1 MSARSLHL
9 PRWYYVLALL
19 LPMLMLLD
27 PIREF
32 FVSASGRWL
41 YILALSF
48 SLSTLATP
56 FFRKLALRWDV
67 VDRPGGHK
75 IHREPTPLLGG
86 GAVLL
91 GFTLPLLV
99 NGVYS
104 EQFIAVLVSAV
115 ILFMV
120 RVADDSRNLKAHWKL
135 VVQIVLAFGL
145 TFYGVRLNLLPET
158 LPLAGIVNRCL
169 SVIWIVGITNA
180 MNFFDGMDGLAAGL
194 AAIVAF
200 FLAVVAMEMRSP
212 LVGWTA
218 VAMMGACLGFLPH
231 NFRPWKRGRIFLGDA
246 GSTVLGFVL
255 ASLAIY
261 TDWADLHPVVSIFS
275 PLLIFWVFIFDMT
288 YITIFRVMSGK
299 TRTFRQW
306 IEYVGHDHLHHRM
319 ARVLGGPTQSVLFI
333 YILAVCLGMNALL
346 LRYAP
351 PFLASLLI
359 GQAVLIVVLVSVLEA
374 NGGMGNRRRATKE
387 VFFPRPRARR
397 KERRGS
403 GGRLSHS
410 PLHLS
415 PDIP

>member
-1 MSARSLHL
+1 
-9 PRWYYVLALL
+9 
-19 LPMLMLLD
+19 MLMLLD

-56 FFRKLALRWDV
+56 FFRKLALRWDL

-99 NGVYS
+99 NGIYS
-104 EQFIAVLVSAV
+104 EQFIAVFVSAL

-120 RVADDSRNLKAHWKL
+120 GVADDSRNLKAHWKL
-135 VVQIVLAFGL
+135 VIQIVLAFGL
-145 TFYGVRLNLLPET
+145 TFYGVRLHLLPET

-194 AAIVAF
+194 GAIVAF

-275 PLLIFWVFIFDMT
+275 PLLIFWIFIFDMT

-333 YILAVCLGMNALL
+333 YILAVCLGLNALL

-351 PFLASLLI
+351 PFLASPLI
-359 GQAVLIVVLVSVLEA
+359 GQAVLIVVLVSVLKA
-374 NGGMGNRRRATKE
+374 NGGNGKQEKGHERSVLPAAPGKEERTARFRRPAQSL
-387 VFFPRPRARR
+387 P
-397 KERRGS
+397 S
-403 GGRLSHS
+403 S
-410 PLHLS
+410 P
-415 PDIP
+415 

>member
-1 MSARSLHL
+1 MSAPSLHL

-27 PIREF
+27 PIREL

-56 FFRKLALRWDV
+56 FFRKLALRWDL

-99 NGVYS
+99 NGIYS

-120 RVADDSRNLKAHWKL
+120 GVADDSRNLKAHWKL
-135 VVQIVLAFGL
+135 VIQIVLAFGL
-145 TFYGVRLNLLPET
+145 TFYGVRLHLLPET
-158 LPLAGIVNRCL
+158 LPLAGIVNRCF

-194 AAIVAF
+194 GAIVAF
-200 FLAVVAMEMRSP
+200 SLAVVVAMEMCSP

-275 PLLIFWVFIFDMT
+275 PLLIFWIFIFDMT

-333 YILAVCLGMNALL
+333 YILAVCLGLNALL

-374 NGGMGNRRRATKE
+374 NGGNGKQEKGHERSVLPAAPGKEEKTARFRRPAQSL
-387 VFFPRPRARR
+387 P
-397 KERRGS
+397 S
-403 GGRLSHS
+403 S
-410 PLHLS
+410 P
-415 PDIP
+415 